1 MLNVKI
7 RSSIIFDDFDE
18 FLEVGVQTQLKRV
31 IYVSKIADT
40 SSDSLTDIYDISQK
54 NNSESGISGCLLI
67 GSNSYLQLLEGPESA
82 VENFYSK
89 IKVDSRHK
97 KVKKLFEQHIEE
109 KLFSSWSMKF
119 APFNNVKWD
128 NKEFDA
134 GKFQNIN
141 ATAAVKVFQ
150 SIKEMIG

>member
-1 MLNVKI
+1 M
-7 RSSIIFDDFDE
+7 
-18 FLEVGVQTQLKRV
+18 QTRLKQV
-31 IYVSKIADT
+31 IYVSEKTDT

-67 GSNSYLQLLEGPESA
+67 GSNSYLQLLEGPDPA
-82 VENFYSK
+82 VENLYSK
-89 IKVDSRHK
+89 IKTDSRHK

-119 APFNNVKWD
+119 APFKNVEWG

-134 GKFQNIN
+134 GNFQNIN
-141 ATAAVKVFQ
+141 AAAAIKVFQ
-150 SIKEMIG
+150 SIKEMISG

>member
-1 MLNVKI
+1 M
-7 RSSIIFDDFDE
+7 
-18 FLEVGVQTQLKRV
+18 QTQLKQV
-31 IYVSKIADT
+31 IYVSEITDT
-40 SSDSLTDIYDISQK
+40 SSDSLTAIYDISQK
-54 NNSESGISGCLLI
+54 NNSKSGISGCLLI
-67 GSNSYLQLLEGPESA
+67 GSNSYLQLLEGQESA
-82 VENFYSK
+82 VENLYSK

-97 KVKKLFEQHIEE
+97 KVKKLLDQHIEK

-141 ATAAVKVFQ
+141 AATAVKVFH
-150 SIKEMIG
+150 SIKEMIANGADKS